1 MGDNDYFVLRGS
13 VVLADGI
20 LEEGMV
26 VIRGERIAYVG
37 PPLSRF
43 TDPRREFSSPVNI
56 WPGLID
62 LHVHGAGGAD
72 VMDATPK
79 SLATISRTLVR
90 HGVTGFLA
98 TTVTMP
104 KHRLEQVFHTVAE
117 VASSLEGARVLGIH
131 LEGPWICPRHRGA
144 QNPEYI
150 VDPDPEEAMWALKNS
165 RGMLR
170 VVTMAPE
177 RPKGLETVRLLS
189 SKGVIVS
196 IGHTGATYEQ
206 ALSAIDAG
214 ASQVTHCFNGMTG
227 LHHRS
232 PGVAGAALTED
243 RLYAELIA
251 DGFHVHPAVIKL
263 LATLKG
269 DSDKLIL
276 ISDGIRAVGM
286 PDGEYEL
293 GGLPVFAREGKVVLA
308 DGSLAGSLLTLDRAV
323 RNMVEFTGMPLWK
336 AVRMAS
342 LVPARRLGLD
352 GDLGSL
358 ETGKRADLVVTDESC
373 HVLKVWIRGKC
384 VYDRETSYD

>member
-1 MGDNDYFVLRGS
+1 MGENDYFVLRGS

-43 TDPRREFSSPVNI
+43 TDPRREFAVSGFI

-79 SLATISRTLVR
+79 SLATISRTLAR

-104 KHRLEQVFHTVAE
+104 KSRLEQVFNNVAE
-117 VASSLEGARVLGIH
+117 MASSLEGARVLGIH
-131 LEGPWICPRHRGA
+131 LEGPWICPSHRGA

-150 VDPDPEEAMWALKNS
+150 VEPDPEEAMWALKNS

-177 RPKGLETVRLLS
+177 RPKGMETVRLLS

-232 PGVAGAALTED
+232 PGVAGAVLTED
-243 RLYAELIA
+243 RLFAELIA
-251 DGFHVHPAVIKL
+251 DGFHVHPAVVKL
-263 LATLKG
+263 LAKLKG
-269 DSDKLIL
+269 ESDKLIL

-293 GGLPVFAREGKVVLA
+293 GGLPVFAREGKAVLA
-308 DGSLAGSLLTLDRAV
+308 DGSLAGSLLTLDQAV
-323 RNMVEFTGMPLWK
+323 RNMVKFTGMPLWK

-373 HVLKVWIRGKC
+373 HVRQVWIRGKR
-384 VYDRETSYD
+384 VFDRETFYE

>member
-1 MGDNDYFVLRGS
+1 
-13 VVLADGI
+13 
-20 LEEGMV
+20 
-26 VIRGERIAYVG
+26 
-37 PPLSRF
+37 
-43 TDPRREFSSPVNI
+43 
-56 WPGLID
+56 
-62 LHVHGAGGAD
+62 
-72 VMDATPK
+72 
-79 SLATISRTLVR
+79 
-90 HGVTGFLA
+90 
-98 TTVTMP
+98 
-104 KHRLEQVFHTVAE
+104 
-117 VASSLEGARVLGIH
+117 
-131 LEGPWICPRHRGA
+131 
-144 QNPEYI
+144 
-150 VDPDPEEAMWALKNS
+150 
-165 RGMLR
+165 
-170 VVTMAPE
+170 
-177 RPKGLETVRLLS
+177 
-189 SKGVIVS
+189 
-196 IGHTGATYEQ
+196 
-206 ALSAIDAG
+206 
-214 ASQVTHCFNGMTG
+214 SQVTHCFNGMTG

-308 DGSLAGSLLTLDRAV
+308 DGSLAGSRLTLDQAV
-323 RNMVEFTGMPLWK
+323 RNMVRFAGIPLWK

-373 HVLKVWIRGKC
+373 HVRQVWIRGKR
-384 VYDRETSYD
+384 VYDRDTAGD